1 MVRSYRWVTVN
12 WFTERSA
19 NKSSKY
25 EQTDAFG
32 VVATATSNIVWTSE
46 GVSQPG
52 SSRPAGAGR
61 AYAAANEEVLCWD
74 VKKSELLSRWRDS
87 TCTEEVTFI
96 CRSQVDADVFA
107 VGYSDGSI
115 RVWDAR
121 TATVVISFN
130 GHKSA
135 VTLLAFDRSG
145 VRLASGSK
153 DTDIVIWDL
162 VSEVGLFKLRGHKGQ
177 ITGLHFLHP
186 AKTTKAVEED
196 MIESEVDTDQTFL
209 LSTSKDA
216 LIKVWDV
223 STQHCIETHVAQ
235 SNGECWAL
243 GVSPDGSGCMTAGN
257 DGELKVWA
265 IDLPGLGKT
274 ASSIGDV
281 AEQQYLHERG
291 TLYRQGKDRT
301 LGISF
306 YARADYIAVHG
317 SDRAVEIWRIR
328 SEGEVQKALS
338 RKRKRRREKAKNE
351 TNGGVNETEVTEEKV
366 NIADAEISEVI
377 VPYVT
382 VRIPPGGGRVRSISW
397 MHVKGSKKLQLLVG
411 TDSNLI
417 DVYEIP
423 RRGKSK
429 NEEEPDYNRTF
440 SVELAGHRNDIR
452 ALALSSDDRM
462 LASASSGKS
471 PNGGLKIWNIRTQ
484 NCLRTLE
491 CGKALCTAFL
501 PGDKIVAVGTKEGH
515 IELYD
520 IAASS
525 LLDKISAHEGA
536 IWTLQVHPDGKSL
549 ITGSADKSVKFW
561 SFDIVEEEIPGTKR
575 TLPRLKL
582 VQSRILKV
590 NDDVLSV
597 HFSPDSRLLAV
608 ATLDSTVKVFFVDSL
623 KLFLNLYGHKLP
635 VLNMSISSDSKLI
648 ATCSADKNVRIW
660 GLDFGD
666 CHKALFGHQD
676 SIMQISFIPHP
687 IEQDEK
693 HTFFSASKD
702 KMIKSWDGDKFEQIQ
717 KLKGHHGEIWAMT
730 VARTGDF
737 VVTAS
742 HDKSI
747 RIWSK
752 TDEPI
757 FLEEE
762 RERELEELYE
772 NTLATSLEDDEQ
784 LNGEGVEAAAASKQ
798 TIGTVTAG
806 ERIQEALD
814 LGLEDLDLVQQWEV
828 QKRSNPKT
836 APPQRNPLFLA
847 LNNISAERHVLNTLS
862 KIPAAQLHDALLV
875 LPFSSLPALFTFI
888 AIWVQRQWNVTLTC
902 RVLFFMLKTHQKQ
915 IVASR
920 ELKSVLENMR
930 ADLRSTLG
938 GNKDLIGF
946 NIAALRFVGERIDD
960 MGIVRLEDVDRGDE
974 RKRKKRAFV
983 DVA

>member
-1 MVRSYRWVTVN
+1 LIC
-12 WFTERSA
+12 
-19 NKSSKY
+19 SKY
-25 EQTDAFG
+25 EQSNAFG
-32 VVATATSNIVWTSE
+32 VVATATSNIVWTPD
-46 GVSQPG
+46 GTIQPG
-52 SSRPAGAGR
+52 TKAGAGR
-61 AYAAANEEVLCWD
+61 AYAAANEEVICWD
-74 VKKSELLSRWRDS
+74 VKKGELLSRWRDAS
-87 TCTEEVTFI
+87 CTDEVTVI
-96 CRSQVDADVFA
+96 CRSEVDQDVFA
-107 VGYSDGSI
+107 VGYADGSI
-115 RVWDAR
+115 RIWDAR
-121 TATVVISFN
+121 TSTAIITFN

-135 VTLLAFDRSG
+135 VTVLAFDQTG
-145 VRLASGSK
+145 VRLASGAK

-162 VSEVGLFKLRGHKGQ
+162 VSETGLFKLRGHKGQ

-186 AKTTKAVEED
+186 ASASQED
-196 MIESEVDTDQTFL
+196 GEDAEMDTEQSFL

-216 LIKVWDV
+216 LIKIWDV
-223 STQHCIETHVAQ
+223 NSQHCIETHIAQ
-235 SNGECWAL
+235 TSGECWAL

-265 IDLPGLGKT
+265 IDLQGLRRAGLAVGE
-274 ASSIGDV
+274 AS
-281 AEQQYLHERG
+281 EQQYLTTRG
-291 TLYRQGKDRT
+291 ILYRSGKDRT
-301 LGISF
+301 QGITF
-306 YARADYIAVHG
+306 YARSDYIAVHG
-317 SDRAVEIWRIR
+317 AEKAVEIWRIR
-328 SEGEVQKALS
+328 SEEEVRKSLA
-338 RKRKRRREKAKNE
+338 RKRRRRREKAKGE
-351 TNGGVNETEVTEEKV
+351 ANGEAQDAEEADDKI
-366 NIADAEISEVI
+366 NIADAEIGEVI

-382 VRIPPGGGRVRSISW
+382 VRTAGKVRSVAW
-397 MHVKGSKKLQLLVG
+397 LHTRKSKKLQLLVG
-411 TDSNLI
+411 TNNNLI
-417 DVYEIP
+417 DIYEIP
-423 RRGKSK
+423 QKGKTK
-429 NEEEPDYNRTF
+429 TEEAPDYSRTL

-462 LASASSGKS
+462 LASASSG
-471 PNGGLKIWNIRTQ
+471 GLKIWNVRTQ

-491 CGKALCTAFL
+491 CGYALCCAFL
-501 PGDKIVAVGTKEGH
+501 PGDKIVVVGTKDGD

-525 LLDKISAHEGA
+525 QLDKIPAHEGA
-536 IWTLQVHPDGKSL
+536 VWTSL

-561 SFDIVEEEIPGTKR
+561 NFEIVQEEIPGTKR
-575 TLPRLKL
+575 TMPRLKL

-597 HFSPDSRLLAV
+597 QFSPDSRLLAV
-608 ATLDSTVKVFFVDSL
+608 ATLDNTVKVFFVDSL

-676 SIMQISFIPHP
+676 SIMQIAFIPHP
-687 IEQDEK
+687 VDGDEK
-693 HTFFSASKD
+693 HIFFSASKD
-702 KMIKSWDGDKFEQIQ
+702 KTVKSWDGDKFEQIQ
-717 KLKGHHGEIWAMT
+717 RFKGHHGEIWAMT

-752 TDEPI
+752 SDEPI

-772 NTLATSLEDDEQ
+772 NTLATSLEDEE
-784 LNGEGVEAAAASKQ
+784 NVTGERPEAVDASKQ
-798 TIGTVTAG
+798 TIGTLTAG

-814 LGLEDLDLVQQWEV
+814 LGVADLEVVREWEEQQ
-828 QKRSNPKT
+828 KSNPKM

-847 LNNISAERHVLNTLS
+847 LGNISAERHVLNTLA

-875 LPFSSLPALFTFI
+875 LPFSSLPALFTFL
-888 AIWVQRQWNVTLTC
+888 AIWVQKQWNVTLTC
-902 RVLFFMLKTHQKQ
+902 RVMFFMLKTHQKQ
-915 IVASR
+915 IVSSR
-920 ELKSVLENMR
+920 ELKSVLEDMR
-930 ADLRSTLG
+930 ADLRRTLM

-946 NIAALRFVGERIDD
+946 NVAALRFVSERVDENKY
-960 MGIVRLEDVDRGDE
+960 VRLEDMDKE
-974 RKRKKRAFV
+974 EENKSRKKRGFV

>member
-1 MVRSYRWVTVN
+1 VQN
-12 WFTERSA
+12 
-19 NKSSKY
+19 SKY

-32 VVATATSNIVWTSE
+32 VVATATSNIVWTPE
-46 GVSQPG
+46 PAAAPG
-52 SSRPAGAGR
+52 ANRPAGAGR
-61 AYAAANEEVLCWD
+61 AYAAANEQVLCWD
-74 VKKSELLSRWRDS
+74 VKKGELLSKWRDAS
-87 TCTEEVTFI
+87 CTEEVTVI
-96 CRSQVDADVFA
+96 CRSEVDPDVFA
-107 VGYSDGSI
+107 VGYADGSI
-115 RVWDAR
+115 RIWDAR
-121 TATVVISFN
+121 TSTAIISFN

-135 VTLLAFDRSG
+135 VTILTFDQTG

-162 VSEVGLFKLRGHKGQ
+162 VSETGLFKLRGHKGQ

-186 AKTTKAVEED
+186 ASASSEDEED
-196 MIESEVDTDQTFL
+196 VDMDTDQAFL

-216 LIKVWDV
+216 LIKIWDIN
-223 STQHCIETHVAQ
+223 SQHCIETHIAQ
-235 SNGECWAL
+235 TNGECWAL

-265 IDLPGLGKT
+265 IDLQGLRKAGSAVGE
-274 ASSIGDV
+274 AS
-281 AEQQYLHERG
+281 EQEYLTTRG
-291 TLYRQGKDRT
+291 ILYRQGKDRT
-301 LGISF
+301 QGIAF
-306 YARADYIAVHG
+306 YARSDYIAVHG
-317 SDRAVEIWRIR
+317 AEKAVEIWRIR
-328 SEGEVQKALS
+328 SEDEV
-338 RKRKRRREKAKNE
+338 RKSLARKRRRKREKAKSE
-351 TNGGVNETEVTEEKV
+351 VNGEDQENDEADDKT
-366 NIADAEISEVI
+366 NIADADISEVI

-382 VRIPPGGGRVRSISW
+382 VRTAGKVRSVSW
-397 MHVKGSKKLQLLVG
+397 MHTRKSKKLQLLVG
-411 TDSNLI
+411 TNNNLI
-417 DVYEIP
+417 DIYEIP
-423 RRGKSK
+423 QKGKSK
-429 NEEEPDYNRTF
+429 TEEAPDYNRTL
-440 SVELAGHRNDIR
+440 SVELAGHRNDVR

-462 LASASSGKS
+462 LASASSG
-471 PNGGLKIWNIRTQ
+471 GLKIWNVRTQ

-491 CGKALCTAFL
+491 CGYALCCAFL
-501 PGDKIVAVGTKEGH
+501 PGDKIVVVGTKDGD

-525 LLDKISAHEGA
+525 QLDKISAHEGA
-536 IWTLQVHPDGKSL
+536 VWTMQVHPDGKSL

-561 SFDIVEEEIPGTKR
+561 NFEIVQEEIPGTKR
-575 TLPRLKL
+575 TMPRLKL

-597 HFSPDSRLLAV
+597 QFSPDSRLLAV
-608 ATLDSTVKVFFVDSL
+608 ATLDNTVKVFFVDSL

-676 SIMQISFIPHP
+676 SVMQIAFIPHP
-687 IEQDEK
+687 VDGDEK
-693 HTFFSASKD
+693 HIFFSASKD
-702 KMIKSWDGDKFEQIQ
+702 RTIKSWDGDKFEQIQ
-717 KLKGHHGEIWAMT
+717 RFKGHHGEIWAMT

-737 VVTAS
+737 IVTAS

-752 TDEPI
+752 SDEPI

-772 NTLATSLEDDEQ
+772 NTLATSLEDEE
-784 LNGEGVEAAAASKQ
+784 NATGERPEAVDASKQ
-798 TIGTVTAG
+798 TISTLTAG

-814 LGLEDLDLVQQWEV
+814 LGIADLDIVRDWEI
-828 QKRSNPKT
+828 QRASNPKI

-847 LNNISAERHVLNTLS
+847 LGNISAERHVLNTLS

-875 LPFSSLPALFTFI
+875 LPFSSLPALFTFL
-888 AIWVQRQWNVTLTC
+888 AIWVTKQWNVTLTC

-915 IVASR
+915 IVSSR
-920 ELKSVLENMR
+920 ELKSVLEGVR
-930 ADLRSTLG
+930 AELRKSLM

-946 NIAALRFVGERIDD
+946 NVAALRFVGERVEEAKV
-960 MGIVRLEDVDRGDE
+960 VRLEDVDKVDDGA
-974 RKRKKRAFV
+974 RKKRGFV

>member
-1 MVRSYRWVTVN
+1 VQN
-12 WFTERSA
+12 
-19 NKSSKY
+19 SKY
-25 EQTDAFG
+25 EQSDAFG
-32 VVATATSNIVWTSE
+32 VVATATSNIVWTPE
-46 GVSQPG
+46 PAAAPG
-52 SSRPAGAGR
+52 ANRPAGAGR
-61 AYAAANEEVLCWD
+61 AYAAANEQVLCWD
-74 VKKSELLSRWRDS
+74 VKKGELLSKWRDAS
-87 TCTEEVTFI
+87 CTEEVTVI
-96 CRSQVDADVFA
+96 CRSEVDPDVFA
-107 VGYSDGSI
+107 VGYADGSI
-115 RVWDAR
+115 RIWDAR
-121 TATVVISFN
+121 TSTAIISFN

-135 VTLLAFDRSG
+135 VTILTFDQTG

-162 VSEVGLFKLRGHKGQ
+162 VSETGLFKLRGHKGQ

-186 AKTTKAVEED
+186 ASANTEDEED
-196 MIESEVDTDQTFL
+196 VEMDSDQAFL

-216 LIKVWDV
+216 LIKIWDIN
-223 STQHCIETHVAQ
+223 SQHCIETHIAQ
-235 SNGECWAL
+235 TNGECWAL

-265 IDLPGLGKT
+265 IDLQGLRKAGST
-274 ASSIGDV
+274 VGEAS
-281 AEQQYLHERG
+281 EQEYLTTRG
-291 TLYRQGKDRT
+291 ILYRQGKDRT
-301 LGISF
+301 QGIAF
-306 YARADYIAVHG
+306 YARSDYIAVHG
-317 SDRAVEIWRIR
+317 AEKAVEIWRIR
-328 SEGEVQKALS
+328 SEEEVRKSLA
-338 RKRKRRREKAKNE
+338 RKRRRRREKAKSE
-351 TNGGVNETEVTEEKV
+351 VNGEDPENDEADDKIT
-366 NIADAEISEVI
+366 IADADISEVI

-382 VRIPPGGGRVRSISW
+382 VRTAGKVRSVSW
-397 MHVKGSKKLQLLVG
+397 MHTRKSKKLQLLVG
-411 TDSNLI
+411 TNNNLI
-417 DVYEIP
+417 DIYEIP
-423 RRGKSK
+423 LKGKSK
-429 NEEEPDYNRTF
+429 TEEAPDYNRTL
-440 SVELAGHRNDIR
+440 SVELAGHRNDVR

-462 LASASSGKS
+462 LASASSG
-471 PNGGLKIWNIRTQ
+471 GLKIWNVRTQ

-491 CGKALCTAFL
+491 CGYALCCAFL
-501 PGDKIVAVGTKEGH
+501 PGDKIVVVGTKDGD

-525 LLDKISAHEGA
+525 QLDKISAHEGA
-536 IWTLQVHPDGKSL
+536 VWTMQVHPDGKSL

-561 SFDIVEEEIPGTKR
+561 NFEIIQEEIPGTKR
-575 TLPRLKL
+575 TMPRLKL

-597 HFSPDSRLLAV
+597 QFSPDSRLLAV
-608 ATLDSTVKVFFVDSL
+608 ATLDNTVKVFFVDSL

-676 SIMQISFIPHP
+676 SVMQIAFIPHP
-687 IEQDEK
+687 VDGDEK
-693 HTFFSASKD
+693 HIFFSASKD
-702 KMIKSWDGDKFEQIQ
+702 RTIKSWDGDKFEQIQ
-717 KLKGHHGEIWAMT
+717 RFKGHHGEIWAMT

-737 VVTAS
+737 IVTAS

-752 TDEPI
+752 SDEPI

-772 NTLATSLEDDEQ
+772 NTLATSLEDEE
-784 LNGEGVEAAAASKQ
+784 NATGERPEAVDASKQ
-798 TIGTVTAG
+798 TISTLTAG

-814 LGLEDLDLVQQWEV
+814 LGIADLEVVRDWEI
-828 QKRSNPKT
+828 QRQSNPKI

-847 LNNISAERHVLNTLS
+847 LGNISAERHVLNTLS

-875 LPFSSLPALFTFI
+875 LPFSSLPALFTFL
-888 AIWVQRQWNVTLTC
+888 AIWVTKQWNVTLTC

-915 IVASR
+915 IVSSR
-920 ELKSVLENMR
+920 ELKSVLEGVR
-930 ADLRSTLG
+930 VELRRSLM

-946 NIAALRFVGERIDD
+946 NVAALRFVGERVEE
-960 MGIVRLEDVDRGDE
+960 MKVVRLEDVDKIEEGKER
-974 RKRKKRAFV
+974 RKRGFV

>member
-1 MVRSYRWVTVN
+1 VQN
-12 WFTERSA
+12 
-19 NKSSKY
+19 SKY
-25 EQTDAFG
+25 EQSDAFG
-32 VVATATSNIVWTSE
+32 VVATATSNIVWTPE
-46 GVSQPG
+46 PAAAPG
-52 SSRPAGAGR
+52 ANRPAGAGR
-61 AYAAANEEVLCWD
+61 AYAAANEQVLCWD
-74 VKKSELLSRWRDS
+74 VKKGELLSKWRDAS
-87 TCTEEVTFI
+87 CTEEVTVI
-96 CRSQVDADVFA
+96 CRSEVDPDVFA
-107 VGYSDGSI
+107 VGYADGSI
-115 RVWDAR
+115 RIWDAR
-121 TATVVISFN
+121 TSTAIISFN

-135 VTLLAFDRSG
+135 VTILTFDQTG

-162 VSEVGLFKLRGHKGQ
+162 VSETGLFKLRGHKGQ

-186 AKTTKAVEED
+186 ASANTEDEED
-196 MIESEVDTDQTFL
+196 VEMDSDQAFL

-216 LIKVWDV
+216 LIKIWDIN
-223 STQHCIETHVAQ
+223 SQHCIETHIAQ
-235 SNGECWAL
+235 TNGECWAL

-265 IDLPGLGKT
+265 IDLQGLRKAGST
-274 ASSIGDV
+274 VGEAS
-281 AEQQYLHERG
+281 EQEYLTTRG
-291 TLYRQGKDRT
+291 ILYRQGKDRT
-301 LGISF
+301 QGIAF
-306 YARADYIAVHG
+306 YARSDYIAVHG
-317 SDRAVEIWRIR
+317 AEKAVEIWRIR
-328 SEGEVQKALS
+328 SEEEVRKSLA
-338 RKRKRRREKAKNE
+338 RKRRRRREKAKSE
-351 TNGGVNETEVTEEKV
+351 VNGEDPENDEADDKIT
-366 NIADAEISEVI
+366 IADADISEVI

-382 VRIPPGGGRVRSISW
+382 VRTAGKVRSVSW
-397 MHVKGSKKLQLLVG
+397 MHTRKSKKLQLLVG
-411 TDSNLI
+411 TNNNLI
-417 DVYEIP
+417 DIYEIP
-423 RRGKSK
+423 LKGKSK
-429 NEEEPDYNRTF
+429 TEEAPDYNRTL
-440 SVELAGHRNDIR
+440 SVELAGHRNDVR

-462 LASASSGKS
+462 LASASSG
-471 PNGGLKIWNIRTQ
+471 GLKIWNVRTQ

-491 CGKALCTAFL
+491 CGYALCCAFL
-501 PGDKIVAVGTKEGH
+501 PGDKIVVVGTKDGD

-525 LLDKISAHEGA
+525 QLDKISAHEGA
-536 IWTLQVHPDGKSL
+536 IWTMQVHPDGKSL

-561 SFDIVEEEIPGTKR
+561 NFEIIQEEIPGTKR
-575 TLPRLKL
+575 TMPRLKL

-608 ATLDSTVKVFFVDSL
+608 ATLDNTVKVFFVDSL

-676 SIMQISFIPHP
+676 SVMQIAFIPHP
-687 IEQDEK
+687 VDGDEK
-693 HTFFSASKD
+693 HIFFSASKD
-702 KMIKSWDGDKFEQIQ
+702 RTIKSWDGDKFEQIQ
-717 KLKGHHGEIWAMT
+717 RFKGHHGEIWAMT

-737 VVTAS
+737 IVTAS

-752 TDEPI
+752 SDEPI

-772 NTLATSLEDDEQ
+772 NTLATSLEDEE
-784 LNGEGVEAAAASKQ
+784 NATGERPEAVDASKQ
-798 TIGTVTAG
+798 TISTLTAG

-814 LGLEDLDLVQQWEV
+814 LGIADLEVVRDWEV
-828 QKRSNPKT
+828 QRQSNPKI

-847 LNNISAERHVLNTLS
+847 LGNISAERHVLNTLS

-875 LPFSSLPALFTFI
+875 LPFSSLPALFTFL
-888 AIWVQRQWNVTLTC
+888 AIWVTKQWNVTLTC

-915 IVASR
+915 IVSSR
-920 ELKSVLENMR
+920 ELKSVLEGVR
-930 ADLRSTLG
+930 AELRKSLM

-946 NIAALRFVGERIDD
+946 NVAALRFVGERVDE
-960 MGIVRLEDVDRGDE
+960 MKVVRLEDVDKIEEGKER
-974 RKRKKRAFV
+974 RKRGFV

>member
-1 MVRSYRWVTVN
+1 MSYCGVQY
-12 WFTERSA
+12 
-19 NKSSKY
+19 SKY
-25 EQTDAFG
+25 EQSNAFG
-32 VVATATSNIVWTSE
+32 VVATATSNIVWTPDAAT
-46 GVSQPG
+46 QPG
-52 SSRPAGAGR
+52 ANRPAGAGR
-61 AYAAANEEVLCWD
+61 AYAAANEQVLCWD
-74 VKKSELLSRWRDS
+74 VKKGELLSTWRDAS
-87 TCTEEVTFI
+87 CTEEVTVI
-96 CRSQVDADVFA
+96 CRSEVDSDVFA
-107 VGYSDGSI
+107 VGYADGSI
-115 RVWDAR
+115 RIWDAR
-121 TATVVISFN
+121 TSTAIITFN

-135 VTLLAFDRSG
+135 VTMLTFDKTG

-162 VSEVGLFKLRGHKGQ
+162 VSETGLFKLRGHKGQ

-186 AKTTKAVEED
+186 ASANQEDEED
-196 MIESEVDTDQTFL
+196 VEMDSDQAFL

-216 LIKVWDV
+216 LIKIWDIN
-223 STQHCIETHVAQ
+223 SQHCIETHIAQ
-235 SNGECWAL
+235 TNGECWAL

-265 IDLPGLGKT
+265 IDLQGLRKAGAT
-274 ASSIGDV
+274 VGEAS
-281 AEQQYLHERG
+281 EQEYLTTRG
-291 TLYRQGKDRT
+291 ILYRQGKDRT
-301 LGISF
+301 QGIAF
-306 YARADYIAVHG
+306 YARSNYIAVHG
-317 SDRAVEIWRIR
+317 AEKAVEIWRIR
-328 SEGEVQKALS
+328 NEDEV
-338 RKRKRRREKAKNE
+338 RKSLARKRRRKREKAKGKLNGDGPENE
-351 TNGGVNETEVTEEKV
+351 EADDKI
-366 NIADAEISEVI
+366 NIADAEIGEVI

-382 VRIPPGGGRVRSISW
+382 VRTAGKVRSVSW
-397 MHVKGSKKLQLLVG
+397 LHTRKSKKLQLLVG
-411 TDSNLI
+411 TNNNLI
-417 DVYEIP
+417 DIYEIP
-423 RRGKSK
+423 LKGKTK
-429 NEEEPDYNRTF
+429 TEEAPDYNRTL
-440 SVELAGHRNDIR
+440 SVELAGHRNDVR

-462 LASASSGKS
+462 LASASSG
-471 PNGGLKIWNIRTQ
+471 GLKIWNVRTQ

-491 CGKALCTAFL
+491 CGYALCCAFL
-501 PGDKIVAVGTKEGH
+501 PGDKIVVVGTKDGD

-525 LLDKISAHEGA
+525 QLDKISAHEGA
-536 IWTLQVHPDGKSL
+536 VWTMQVHPDGKSL

-561 SFDIVEEEIPGTKR
+561 NFEIVQEEIPGTKR
-575 TLPRLKL
+575 TMPRLKL

-608 ATLDSTVKVFFVDSL
+608 STLDNTVKVFFVDSL

-676 SIMQISFIPHP
+676 SVMQIAFIPHP
-687 IEQDEK
+687 VDGDEK
-693 HTFFSASKD
+693 HIFFSASKD
-702 KMIKSWDGDKFEQIQ
+702 RTIKSWDGDKFEQIQ
-717 KLKGHHGEIWAMT
+717 RFKGHHGEIWAMT

-752 TDEPI
+752 SDEPI

-772 NTLATSLEDDEQ
+772 NTLATSLEDEE
-784 LNGEGVEAAAASKQ
+784 NTTGERAEAVDASKQ
-798 TIGTVTAG
+798 TISTLTAG

-814 LGLEDLDLVQQWEV
+814 LGLADLDVVRDWEL
-828 QKRSNPKT
+828 QRKTNPKT

-847 LNNISAERHVLNTLS
+847 LGNISAERHVLNTLS

-875 LPFSSLPALFTFI
+875 LPFSSLPALFTFL
-888 AIWVQRQWNVTLTC
+888 AIWVQKRWNVTLTC

-915 IVASR
+915 IVSSR
-920 ELKSVLENMR
+920 ELKSVLEGVR
-930 ADLRSTLG
+930 ADLRTTLV

-946 NIAALRFVGERIDD
+946 NVAALRFVGERVDEAKY
-960 MGIVRLEDVDRGDE
+960 VRLEDMDTVDESAG
-974 RKRKKRAFV
+974 RKKRGFV

>member
-1 MVRSYRWVTVN
+1 M
-12 WFTERSA
+12 
-19 NKSSKY
+19 
-25 EQTDAFG
+25 
-32 VVATATSNIVWTSE
+32 VATATSNIIWTP
-46 GVSQPG
+46 GAVTQPG
-52 SSRPAGAGR
+52 SKRSAGAGR

-74 VKKSELLSRWRDS
+74 IKKSELLSRWRDAS
-87 TCTEEVTFI
+87 CTEEVTVI
-96 CRSQVDADVFA
+96 CRSEMDQDLFA
-107 VGYSDGSI
+107 VGYADGSI
-115 RVWDAR
+115 RIWDGR
-121 TATVVISFN
+121 TSTAIISFN

-135 VTLLAFDRSG
+135 VTTLAFDDTG

-162 VSEVGLFKLRGHKGQ
+162 VSETGLFKLRGHKGQ

-186 AKTTKAVEED
+186 SASSQVDGVDGE
-196 MIESEVDTDQTFL
+196 EVDMDAGQAFL

-223 STQHCIETHVAQ
+223 NSQHCIETHIAQ
-235 SNGECWAL
+235 TNGECWAL
-243 GVSPDGSGCMTAGN
+243 GVSPDGSGCITAGN

-265 IDLPGLGKT
+265 IDLPGLRKA
-274 ASSIGDV
+274 ASAVGEGT
-281 AEQQYLHERG
+281 EQEYLTTRG
-291 TLYRQGKDRT
+291 ILYRQGKDRT
-301 LGISF
+301 QGIAF
-306 YARADYIAVHG
+306 YAKSDYIAVHG
-317 SDRAVEIWRIR
+317 AEKAVEIWRIR
-328 SEGEVQKALS
+328 SEEEVRKSLV
-338 RKRKRRREKAKNE
+338 RKRKRKREKARSE
-351 TNGGVNETEVTEEKV
+351 TNGDVQEEAEEKV

-382 VRIPPGGGRVRSISW
+382 VRTAGKVRSVAWIRTR
-397 MHVKGSKKLQLLVG
+397 GSKKLQLLVG
-411 TDSNLI
+411 TNNNLLDI
-417 DVYEIP
+417 YEIP
-423 RRGKSK
+423 QKGKTK
-429 NEEEPDYNRTF
+429 TEEAPDYDRTF

-462 LASASSGKS
+462 LASASSG
-471 PNGGLKIWNIRTQ
+471 GLKIWNVRTQ

-491 CGKALCTAFL
+491 CGYALCCAFL
-501 PGDKIVAVGTKEGH
+501 PGDKIVVVGTKDGD

-536 IWTLQVHPDGKSL
+536 VWTMRVHPDGKSL
-549 ITGSADKSVKFW
+549 ISGSADKSVKFW
-561 SFDIVEEEIPGTKR
+561 NFEIVQEEIPGTKR
-575 TLPRLKL
+575 TMPLLKL
-582 VQSRILKV
+582 VQSRILKL
-590 NDDVLSV
+590 NDDILSV
-597 HFSPDSRLLAV
+597 EFSPDSRLLAV
-608 ATLDSTVKVFFVDSL
+608 STLDNTVKVFFVDSL

-666 CHKALFGHQD
+666 CHKALFGHED

-687 IEQDEK
+687 IDGDEK
-693 HTFFSASKD
+693 HLFFSASKD
-702 KMIKSWDGDKFEQIQ
+702 RTIKSWDGDKFEQIQ
-717 KLKGHHGEIWAMT
+717 RFKGHHGEIWAMT

-737 VVTAS
+737 IVTAS

-752 TDEPI
+752 SDEPI

-762 RERELEELYE
+762 REREIEDMYE
-772 NTLATSLEDDEQ
+772 KTLATSLEDEEPF
-784 LNGEGVEAAAASKQ
+784 NGERAEAVDASKQ
-798 TIGTVTAG
+798 TITTLTAG

-814 LGLEDLDLVQQWEV
+814 LGLADLEVMRDWEQQR
-828 QKRSNPKT
+828 KSNPKI
-836 APPQRNPLFLA
+836 APPQRNPIFPA
-847 LNNISAERHVLNTLS
+847 LGNISAERHVLATLS

-888 AIWVQRQWNVTLTC
+888 AIWVRKQWNVTLTC

-920 ELKSVLENMR
+920 ELKSVLEDMR
-930 ADLRSTLG
+930 ASLRRTLAA
-938 GNKDLIGF
+938 NKDLIGF
-946 NIAALRFVGERIDD
+946 NIAALRFLGERVEER
-960 MGIVRLEDVDRGDE
+960 GLVRWEDVEAVEEGGKE
-974 RKRKKRAFV
+974 RKKRGFV

>member
-1 MVRSYRWVTVN
+1 VQN
-12 WFTERSA
+12 
-19 NKSSKY
+19 SKY

-32 VVATATSNIVWTSE
+32 VVATATSNIVWTPE
-46 GVSQPG
+46 PAAAPG
-52 SSRPAGAGR
+52 ANRPAGAGR
-61 AYAAANEEVLCWD
+61 AYAAANEQVLCWD
-74 VKKSELLSRWRDS
+74 VKKGELLSKWRDAS
-87 TCTEEVTFI
+87 CTEEVTVI
-96 CRSQVDADVFA
+96 CRSEVDPDVFA
-107 VGYSDGSI
+107 VGYADGSI
-115 RVWDAR
+115 RIWDAR
-121 TATVVISFN
+121 TSTAIISFN

-135 VTLLAFDRSG
+135 VTILTFDQTG

-162 VSEVGLFKLRGHKGQ
+162 VSETGLFKLRGHKGQ

-186 AKTTKAVEED
+186 ASASSEDEED
-196 MIESEVDTDQTFL
+196 VDMDTDQAFL

-216 LIKVWDV
+216 LIKIWDIN
-223 STQHCIETHVAQ
+223 SQHCIETHIAQ
-235 SNGECWAL
+235 TNGECWAL

-265 IDLPGLGKT
+265 IDLQGLRKAGSAVGE
-274 ASSIGDV
+274 AS
-281 AEQQYLHERG
+281 EQEYLTTRG
-291 TLYRQGKDRT
+291 ILYRQGKDRT
-301 LGISF
+301 QGIAF
-306 YARADYIAVHG
+306 YARSDYIAVHG
-317 SDRAVEIWRIR
+317 AEKAVEIWRIR
-328 SEGEVQKALS
+328 SEDEV
-338 RKRKRRREKAKNE
+338 RKSLARKRRRKREKAKSE
-351 TNGGVNETEVTEEKV
+351 VNGEDQENDEADDKT
-366 NIADAEISEVI
+366 NIADADISEVI

-382 VRIPPGGGRVRSISW
+382 VRTAGKVRSVSW
-397 MHVKGSKKLQLLVG
+397 MHTRKSKKLQLLVG
-411 TDSNLI
+411 TNNNLI
-417 DVYEIP
+417 DIYEILQK
-423 RRGKSK
+423 GKSK
-429 NEEEPDYNRTF
+429 TEEAPDYNRTL
-440 SVELAGHRNDIR
+440 SVELAGHRNDVR

-462 LASASSGKS
+462 LASASSG
-471 PNGGLKIWNIRTQ
+471 GLKIWNVRTQ

-491 CGKALCTAFL
+491 CGYVLCCAFL
-501 PGDKIVAVGTKEGH
+501 PGDKIVVVGTKDGD

-525 LLDKISAHEGA
+525 QLDKISAHEGA
-536 IWTLQVHPDGKSL
+536 VWTMQVHPDGKSL

-561 SFDIVEEEIPGTKR
+561 NFEIVQEEIPGTKR
-575 TLPRLKL
+575 TMPRLKL

-597 HFSPDSRLLAV
+597 QFSPDSRLLAV
-608 ATLDSTVKVFFVDSL
+608 ATLDNTVKVFFVDSL

-676 SIMQISFIPHP
+676 SVMQIAFIPHP
-687 IEQDEK
+687 VDGDEK
-693 HTFFSASKD
+693 HIFFSASKD
-702 KMIKSWDGDKFEQIQ
+702 RTIKSWDGDKFEQIQ
-717 KLKGHHGEIWAMT
+717 RFKGHHGEIWAMT

-737 VVTAS
+737 IVTAS

-752 TDEPI
+752 SDEPI

-772 NTLATSLEDDEQ
+772 NTLATSLEDEE
-784 LNGEGVEAAAASKQ
+784 NATGERPEAVDASKQ
-798 TIGTVTAG
+798 TISTLTAG

-814 LGLEDLDLVQQWEV
+814 LGIADLDIVRDWEI
-828 QKRSNPKT
+828 QRASNPKI

-847 LNNISAERHVLNTLS
+847 LGNISAERHVLNTLS

-875 LPFSSLPALFTFI
+875 LPFSSLPALFTFL
-888 AIWVQRQWNVTLTC
+888 AIWVTKQWNVTLTC

-915 IVASR
+915 IVSSR
-920 ELKSVLENMR
+920 ELKSVLEGVR
-930 ADLRSTLG
+930 AELRKSLM

-946 NIAALRFVGERIDD
+946 NVAALRFVGERVEEAKV
-960 MGIVRLEDVDRGDE
+960 VRLEDVDKVDDGA
-974 RKRKKRAFV
+974 RKKRGFV

>member
-1 MVRSYRWVTVN
+1 M
-12 WFTERSA
+12 
-19 NKSSKY
+19 
-25 EQTDAFG
+25 
-32 VVATATSNIVWTSE
+32 
-46 GVSQPG
+46 SQPG

-74 VKKSELLSRWRDS
+74 VKKGELLSRWRDS
-87 TCTEEVTFI
+87 SCTEEVTVI
-96 CRSQVDADVFA
+96 CRSAVDPDVFG
-107 VGYSDGSI
+107 VGYADGSI
-115 RVWDAR
+115 RVWDSR

-135 VTLLAFDRSG
+135 ITNLAFDQSG
-145 VRLASGSK
+145 VRLASGAK

-186 AKTTKAVEED
+186 NKAMDED
-196 MIESEVDTDQTFL
+196 DDDENDTEMDTDQAFL

-216 LIKVWDV
+216 LIKIWDV
-223 STQHCIETHVAQ
+223 NTQHCIETHVAQ
-235 SNGECWAL
+235 TNGECWAL
-243 GVSPDGSGCMTAGN
+243 GVFSDGTGCMTAGN

-265 IDLPGLGKT
+265 IDRPGLSQI
-274 ASSIGDV
+274 SSSVGDS
-281 AEQQYLHERG
+281 AARSYLQERG
-291 TLYRQGKDRT
+291 SLYRQNKDRT

-306 YARADYIAVHG
+306 YTRSDYIAVHG
-317 SDRAVEIWRIR
+317 SDRGIEIWRIR
-328 SEGEVQKALS
+328 SESEVQKVLT

-351 TNGGVNETEVTEEKV
+351 VNGDGLDTDAVDEKANV
-366 NIADAEISEVI
+366 ADADIADVI
-377 VPYVT
+377 VPHVT
-382 VRIPPGGGRVRSISW
+382 VRLPPGGGRVRSISW
-397 MHVKGSKKLQLLVG
+397 MHIKGSKKLQLLVG

-417 DVYEIP
+417 DVYEVP
-423 RRGKSK
+423 RRGKAK
-429 NEEEPDYNRTF
+429 NEEEAEYNRIF

-471 PNGGLKIWNIRTQ
+471 PNGGLKIWNVRTQ

-501 PGDKIVAVGTKEGH
+501 PGDKIVVVGTKDGD

-525 LLDKISAHEGA
+525 LLEKIPAHEGA
-536 IWTLQVHPDGKSL
+536 VWTLQVHPDGKSL
-549 ITGSADKSVKFW
+549 VTGSADKTVKFW
-561 SFDIVEEEIPGTKR
+561 NFDIVQDEIPGTKR
-575 TLPRLKL
+575 TMPRLSL
-582 VQSRILKV
+582 IQSRILKV

-597 HFSPDSRLLAV
+597 HLSPDLRLLAV
-608 ATLDSTVKVFFVDSL
+608 ATLDNTVKVFFVDSL

-666 CHKALFGHQD
+666 CHRALFGHQD

-687 IEQDEK
+687 IEQEEE
-693 HTFFSASKD
+693 HLIFSASKD
-702 KMIKSWDGDKFEQIQ
+702 RMIKSWDGNKFEQIQ

-737 VVTAS
+737 IVTAS

-747 RIWSK
+747 RVWNK

-762 RERELEELYE
+762 REKELEELYE
-772 NTLATSLEDDEQ
+772 NTLATSLGDDEQ
-784 LNGEGVEAAAASKQ
+784 LNGESAEAVAPSKQ
-798 TIGTVTAG
+798 TIGTLTAG
-806 ERIQEALD
+806 ERISEALE
-814 LGLEDLDLVQQWEV
+814 LGLEDLELVRQWEI
-828 QKRSNPKT
+828 QRQTNPKV

-847 LNNISAERHVLNTLS
+847 LGSISAERHVLNTLS

-875 LPFSSLPALFTFI
+875 LPFATLPALFTFI
-888 AIWVQRQWNVTLTC
+888 AIWVRRQWNVTLTC

-915 IVASR
+915 IVSSR
-920 ELKSVLENMR
+920 ELKGALENMR
-930 ADLRSTLG
+930 IDLRRTLG

-946 NIAALRFVGERIDD
+946 NVAALRFVGERVDD
-960 MGIVRLEDVDRGDE
+960 LGIVRLEDVEKADE
-974 RKRKKRAFV
+974 GGKKKRAFV